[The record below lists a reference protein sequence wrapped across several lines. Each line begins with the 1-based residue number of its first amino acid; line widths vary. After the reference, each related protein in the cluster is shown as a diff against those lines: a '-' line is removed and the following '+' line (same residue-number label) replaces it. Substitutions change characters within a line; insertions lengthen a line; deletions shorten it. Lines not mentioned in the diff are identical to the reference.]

1 MSKIDEKKE
10 FIGLLKTYLSL
21 LLAIILAVGAGISK
35 LYIANHINILFWIG
49 VSLIFICAILFILIA
64 KKTHNEIKLLKDL

>member
-1 MSKIDEKKE
+1 MTKIDEKKE

-49 VSLIFICAILFILIA
+49 VSLVFICALLFILIA

>member
-49 VSLIFICAILFILIA
+49 VSLVFICA
-64 KKTHNEIKLLKDL
+64 

>member
-49 VSLIFICAILFILIA
+49 VSLVFICAWLFILIA

>member
-49 VSLIFICAILFILIA
+49 VSLVFICALLFILIA